1 MVRLNCAGLPC
12 DHHHEVHDVPDIS
25 QIGARVEDKAQGE
38 DFKAHF
44 NTEYREEIRL
54 GGAQLH
60 CQLRLVSVGLM
71 LLQGHHYTGGDD
83 GGEDGPLKGRPL
95 DDEEGEPPE
104 DVGLAQQ
111 EERGGARLGE
121 SSPSHDR
128 PRLTGV

>member
-1 MVRLNCAGLPC
+1 M
-12 DHHHEVHDVPDIS
+12 
-25 QIGARVEDKAQGE
+25 EDKAQGE

-54 GGAQLH
+54 GGAKLH

-71 LLQGHHYTGGDD
+71 FLQGHHYTGGDD